1 MVLKYDMFSRD
12 VVGEVASGNQWDERL
27 EKRFCSLK
35 YLPRSF

>member
-12 VVGEVASGNQWDERL
+12 VGEVASGNQWDERL

-35 YLPRSF
+35 YLTRSF